1 MSKRL
6 GPPTW
11 DQILANEAKRIRRD
25 AQRRASGERVFTHV
39 PTGFKALD
47 EEYGGVRIG
56 VVTELMAHTGDGK
69 SAFLR
74 QCAEG
79 AARAGCGVLWFVG
92 EDPRD
97 ATAERQL
104 SGDTGIP
111 TTALG
116 RLDVS
121 GTQADALDRAAVEA
135 ATWARWILP
144 IFESQ
149 TVGSVLDTID
159 QTTTING
166 APLQLV
172 LIDYA
177 QVLGETDNMEADIA
191 KLGAGLHERSRDRGF
206 ATMIGS
212 QVATGVITRGREA
225 WFKKADIS
233 QIRPSLGD
241 TEWCRRLEKLS
252 KAIWAL
258 FRPNRW
264 KREFGDECDD
274 DHAEL
279 HVIKAN
285 FGPMGWVRLN
295 WDGPSCRF
303 S

>member
-1 MSKRL
+1 MSQQK
-6 GPPTW
+6 PQTW
-11 DQILANEAKRIRRD
+11 DKLLAQEAKRLRRD
-25 AQRRASGERVFTHV
+25 AQRRASGEKVFTHV
-39 PTGFKALD
+39 PTSFKELD
-47 EEYGGVRIG
+47 EVYGGVRIG
-56 VVTELMAHTGDGK
+56 IVTELMAHTGDGK

-92 EDPRD
+92 EDPLD

-104 SGDTGIP
+104 SGDTGIS
-111 TTALG
+111 TTSLG
-116 RLDVS
+116 RLDITGS
-121 GTQADALDRAAVEA
+121 QAEALDRAAVEA
-135 ATWARWILP
+135 APWARYILP
-144 IFESQ
+144 VFESQ
-149 TVGSVLDTID
+149 TVGGVLDAID
-159 QTTTING
+159 GVTTING

-191 KLGAGLHERSRDRGF
+191 KLGQGLHDRSRARGF
-206 ATMIGS
+206 ATMVGS
-212 QVATGVITRGREA
+212 QVATPVISRGREA
-225 WFKKADIS
+225 WFKKADIT

-252 KAIWAL
+252 KAVWAL

-264 KREFGDECDD
+264 KREFGEECQD